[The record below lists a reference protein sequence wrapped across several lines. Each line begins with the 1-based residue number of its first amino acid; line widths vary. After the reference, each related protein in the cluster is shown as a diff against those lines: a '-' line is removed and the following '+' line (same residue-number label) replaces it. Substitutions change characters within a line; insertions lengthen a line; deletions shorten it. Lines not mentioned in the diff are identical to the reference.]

1 MKVVLENLEDFDD
14 GEDFAKLLEE
24 SEKSYDG
31 GTIKEGVIVSVNE
44 EFAMVDVGE
53 KIEGRLSLS
62 EIKDDKDNL
71 LFQEGD
77 KILVYVSKGRGER
90 SNVSYKKAI
99 KSQKV
104 RDKIQEL
111 GEDYKDKVVEGKIV
125 KKNKG
130 GYIVESDGIEYFM
143 PKFYASLKDDAKN
156 IDKKIKACIVSVR
169 PNEDSIILSRKRFF
183 ELDGKNQAEG
193 SKRLVQSEKIHNGV
207 VKNITAFGMFVEV
220 DGIEG
225 LVHYTEI
232 SHRGPVNPAKY
243 YKEGDIVQVKA
254 FSYDEAKRR
263 LSFSIKA
270 ISEDPWKEIQKELK
284 TGYAIKVVVSNIEPY
299 GVFVDIGND
308 IEGFLHISEVSW
320 DKGIKHP
327 SDYLSI
333 GQEIDVEVIEIDSKN
348 RRLRVS
354 LKKLLDKPFK
364 EFAKNHQIDQVLK
377 GKIATLTDFGAFV
390 NFGSV
395 DGLLHNEDAFWDKS
409 KKCKD
414 VFEVGQEI
422 EVKIIKIDRENERIS
437 LSTKVFDKSPV
448 QEFSEKYSIEDIVTG
463 KVIDIKDFGVFI
475 RIESIDAL
483 IKSEDLAPLKKEEI
497 KIGDDITGSLVS
509 IDKTNNKVRVS
520 VRQFEHKQE
529 KANLK
534 AFNSNSDKMTLG
546 DLIKSKI

>member
-31 GTIKEGVIVSVNE
+31 GTIKEGVIISINE
-44 EFAMVDVGE
+44 EFVMVDVGE
-53 KIEGRLSLS
+53 KIEGRLSLF
-62 EIKDDKDNL
+62 EIKDDQGNL
-71 LFQEGD
+71 LFKEGD

-111 GEDYKDKVVEGKIV
+111 GEDYKDKVIEGKIV

-143 PKFYASLKDDAKN
+143 PKFYASLKDDSKN

-169 PNEDSIILSRKRFF
+169 PDEDSIILSRKRFF
-183 ELDGKNQAEG
+183 ELDNKNQVEG
-193 SKRLVQSEKIHNGV
+193 SKRLVQSGQVHNGI

-243 YKEGDIVQVKA
+243 YKEGDLVQVKA
-254 FSYDEAKRR
+254 FAYDEAKKR
-263 LSFSIKA
+263 LSFSVKA
-270 ISEDPWKEIQKELK
+270 ITEDPWKEIQKELK
-284 TGYAIKVVVSNIEPY
+284 IGYAIKVVVSNIEPY

-327 SDYLSI
+327 GDYLNV

-364 EFAKNHQIDQVLK
+364 EFAKNHQVDQVLK
-377 GKIATLTDFGAFV
+377 GRIATLTDFGAFV

-409 KKCKD
+409 QKCKN

-437 LSTKVFDKSPV
+437 LSTKVFNKSPV
-448 QEFSEKYSIEDIVTG
+448 QEFGEKYSIDDIVTG
-463 KVIDIKDFGVFI
+463 KVVDIKEFGVFI
-475 RIESIDAL
+475 KLEGIDAL

-497 KIGDDITGSLVS
+497 KIGDDITGLLAS
-509 IDKTNNKVRVS
+509 IDKINNKVRVS
-520 VRQFEHKQE
+520 VRQLERKQE
-529 KANLK
+529 KDNLK
-534 AFNSNSDKMTLG
+534 AFNSDNDKMTLG
-546 DLIKSKI
+546 DLIKNKI

>member
-71 LFQEGD
+71 LFKEGD

-104 RDKIQEL
+104 RDKIQEF
-111 GEDYKDKVVEGKIV
+111 GEDYKDKVIEGKIV

-169 PNEDSIILSRKRFF
+169 PDEDSIILSRKRFF

-193 SKRLVQSEKIHNGV
+193 SKRLVQSDEVYNGV

-270 ISEDPWKEIQKELK
+270 ITEDPWKEIQKELK

-395 DGLLHNEDAFWDKS
+395 DGLLHNEDAFWDKN

-414 VFEVGQEI
+414 VFEIGQEI

-448 QEFSEKYSIEDIVTG
+448 QEFSEKYGIEDIVTG

-475 RIESIDAL
+475 RIEGIDAL

>member
-71 LFQEGD
+71 LFKEGD

-104 RDKIQEL
+104 RDKIQEF
-111 GEDYKDKVVEGKIV
+111 GEDYKDKVIEGKIV

-169 PNEDSIILSRKRFF
+169 PDEDSIILSRKRFF

-193 SKRLVQSEKIHNGV
+193 SKRLVQSNEVYNGV

-254 FSYDEAKRR
+254 FSYDEVKRR

-270 ISEDPWKEIQKELK
+270 ITEDPWKEIQKELK

-395 DGLLHNEDAFWDKS
+395 DGLLHNEDAFWDKN

-414 VFEVGQEI
+414 VFEIGQEI

-448 QEFSEKYSIEDIVTG
+448 QEFSEKYGIEDIVTG

-475 RIESIDAL
+475 RIEGIDAL

>member
-71 LFQEGD
+71 LFKEGD

-104 RDKIQEL
+104 RDKIQEF
-111 GEDYKDKVVEGKIV
+111 GEDYKDKVIEGKII

-169 PNEDSIILSRKRFF
+169 PDEDSIILSRKRFF

-193 SKRLVQSEKIHNGV
+193 SKRLVQSDEVYNGV

-270 ISEDPWKEIQKELK
+270 ITEDPWKEIQKELK

-395 DGLLHNEDAFWDKS
+395 DGLLHNEDAFWDKN

-414 VFEVGQEI
+414 VFEIGQEI

-448 QEFSEKYSIEDIVTG
+448 QEFSEKYGIEDIVTG

-475 RIESIDAL
+475 RIEGIDAL